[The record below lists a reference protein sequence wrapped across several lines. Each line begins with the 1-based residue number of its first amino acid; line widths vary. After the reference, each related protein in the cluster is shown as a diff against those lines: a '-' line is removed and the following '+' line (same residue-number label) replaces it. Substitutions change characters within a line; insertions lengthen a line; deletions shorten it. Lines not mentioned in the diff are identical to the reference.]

1 MATLVTN
8 IFYHRVSNYGFK
20 YLKMISLQMDAEHL
34 NQLLKDIKE
43 ENYNG
48 FYWEF
53 WKQCVKKSIEHPVPL
68 GIKWADE

>member
-1 MATLVTN
+1 
-8 IFYHRVSNYGFK
+8 
-20 YLKMISLQMDAEHL
+20 MDAEHL